1 MCECECVCG
10 GKCQC
15 KCVCV
20 PVCACVCMCRIV
32 CVCER
37 RGSRKTV
44 HHPKKSAPS
53 CSAVLFEYGQNL
65 NAKVMTGC
73 CTSSAV
79 AIAAIAPVTVAD
91 DRGRERWGEF
101 PPPTSPS
108 PCHQP
113 LHQQRNG
120 DYKSRRNSA
129 MSISTIHTHCN
140 I

>member
-1 MCECECVCG
+1 MLCCVVLCCVCVCECECVWG

-15 KCVCV
+15 KCACV

-65 NAKVMTGC
+65 NAKVTTGC

-91 DRGRERWGEF
+91 DRGRERWGGI
-101 PPPTSPS
+101 PPPHLSLPVINHFTSKETVITNLDETLP
-108 PCHQP
+108 
-113 LHQQRNG
+113 
-120 DYKSRRNSA
+120 
-129 MSISTIHTHCN
+129 
-140 I
+140 